1 MDFIDL
7 KTQYSRLK
15 SSVDER
21 IHKVLE
27 HGQYVMGPEVV
38 ELERQLA
45 EYVGTK
51 HCLGVASG
59 TDALLMALMA
69 LDIGPGD
76 EVITVPFTFFATAE
90 MIALIGAKPVFVDI
104 DRATY
109 NLDPA
114 RLQAAITPR
123 TKAIM
128 PVSLY
133 GQCPDIDAINEIA
146 CRNELPVIEDAA
158 QSFGATYK
166 GRRSGG
172 MTLIGATS
180 FFPSKPLGCYG
191 DGGALFTND
200 DRLATILREIRV
212 HGQDRRYHHPRLG
225 LTGRLD
231 SIQAAVLLAKMEIF
245 PDEVAA
251 RHRLGERY
259 AALIADTFGTGAS
272 AKVRAPTVEH
282 FNTCVYAQYTVE
294 VEQREIVETRMKSA
308 GVPTAV
314 HYPLALHM
322 QPVFRHLGYKEG
334 DFPLSEAAARRV
346 LSLPMH
352 PYLTDEQQVQVVAA
366 LAQAVA

>member
-7 KTQYSRLK
+7 KTQYRRLK
-15 SSVDER
+15 PSVDAR

-27 HGQYVMGPEVV
+27 HGQYVMGPECS
-38 ELERQLA
+38 ELEQKLA
-45 EYVGTK
+45 AYVDAK
-51 HCLGVASG
+51 HCIGVASG
-59 TDALLMALMA
+59 TDALLIALMA
-69 LDIGPGD
+69 LGIGPGD

-90 MIALIGAKPVFVDI
+90 MIALIGAKPVFVDV
-104 DRATY
+104 DRRTY
-109 NLDPA
+109 NMDPDK
-114 RLQAAITPR
+114 LEAAITPR
-123 TKAIM
+123 TRAIM

-133 GQCPDIDAINEIA
+133 GQCADLDAINLIA
-146 CRNELPVIEDAA
+146 CNHDLPVIEDAA

-166 GRRSGG
+166 GKRSGG
-172 MTLIGATS
+172 LTAIGATS

-200 DRLATILREIRV
+200 DRLATIMREIRV

-231 SIQAAVLLAKMEIF
+231 SIQAAVLLAKLEEF
-245 PDEVAA
+245 DQEVAA
-251 RHRLGERY
+251 RIRLGARY
-259 AALIADTFGTGAS
+259 AELIGAKFGTGAQ
-272 AKVRAPTVEH
+272 AKVHAPEVEQ

-294 VEQREIVETRMKSA
+294 VESREIVETRMKNL

-322 QPVFRHLGYKEG
+322 QPVFANLGYKEG
-334 DFPLSEAAARRV
+334 DFPASESAARRV
-346 LSLPMH
+346 ISLPMH
-352 PYLTDEQQVQVVAA
+352 PYLTDEQQQQVVEA